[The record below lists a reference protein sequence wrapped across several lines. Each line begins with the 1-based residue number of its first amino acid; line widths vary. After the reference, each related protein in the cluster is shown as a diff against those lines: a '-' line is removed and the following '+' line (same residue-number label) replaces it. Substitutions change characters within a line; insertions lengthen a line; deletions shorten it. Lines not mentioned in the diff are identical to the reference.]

1 MGISKEDEVFVS
13 EIKSGNKMA
22 FEAIVLKYQPK
33 LMSALIGYTKSR
45 DQAEELSQKT
55 FLRVWQKIESFRGD
69 SGFFTWIYRIGINL
83 AKNDFA
89 SSHAKSSKITD
100 SLDQTDHDI
109 PQHLSPEVELIA
121 LESEH
126 RIMDFI
132 QTLDADTKTA
142 FTLREIDG
150 RTYDEI
156 AQILECPIGTVR
168 SRIFRARQLILEFM
182 NQENI
187 LNG

>member
-1 MGISKEDEVFVS
+1 
-13 EIKSGNKMA
+13 
-22 FEAIVLKYQPK
+22 
-33 LMSALIGYTKSR
+33 
-45 DQAEELSQKT
+45 
-55 FLRVWQKIESFRGD
+55 
-69 SGFFTWIYRIGINL
+69 
-83 AKNDFA
+83 
-89 SSHAKSSKITD
+89 
-100 SLDQTDHDI
+100 LDQTDHDI